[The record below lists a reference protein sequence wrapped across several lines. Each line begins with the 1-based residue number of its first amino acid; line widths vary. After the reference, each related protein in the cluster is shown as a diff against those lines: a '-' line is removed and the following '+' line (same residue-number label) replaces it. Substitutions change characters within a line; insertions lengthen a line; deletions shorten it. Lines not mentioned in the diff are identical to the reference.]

1 MELQI
6 NDPLF
11 QEKNKAMDALYN
23 VLDPELMVN
32 IMDLGLIYD
41 IDFSLEGKIIITM
54 TLTTPGCP
62 MGDAISLGVKN
73 VLNDDFPDREVDINI
88 VWDPQWTVEKVS
100 AAGREQLGF

>member
-6 NDPLF
+6 NDPFF

-32 IMDLGLIYD
+32 IMDLGLVYN

-54 TLTTPGCP
+54 TLTTRGCP

-73 VLNDDFPDREVDINI
+73 VLNENFPDREVDINI
-88 VWDPQWTVEKVS
+88 VWEPQWTVDEVS

>member
-6 NDPLF
+6 NDPFF
-11 QEKNKAMDALYN
+11 QEKNKAMDGLYS

-32 IMDLGLIYD
+32 IMDLGLVYD
-41 IDFSLEGKIIITM
+41 IDFASEGKIIITM

-73 VLNDDFPDREVDINI
+73 VLNEDFPDREVDIDI

>member
-6 NDPLF
+6 NDPFF

-32 IMDLGLIYD
+32 IMDLGLVYN

-54 TLTTPGCP
+54 TLTTRGCP

-73 VLNDDFPDREVDINI
+73 VLNENFPGREVDINI
-88 VWDPQWTVEKVS
+88 VWEPQWTVDEVS